1 MWYRGIEIRLPINNR
16 LESIR
21 LSITQKN
28 SKVKDVTFEFF
39 WCVIDSQMLSNRL
52 LTSKLK
58 FRKLHP

>member
-16 LESIR
+16 LESIW

-39 WCVIDSQMLSNRL
+39 CV
-52 LTSKLK
+52 
-58 FRKLHP
+58 